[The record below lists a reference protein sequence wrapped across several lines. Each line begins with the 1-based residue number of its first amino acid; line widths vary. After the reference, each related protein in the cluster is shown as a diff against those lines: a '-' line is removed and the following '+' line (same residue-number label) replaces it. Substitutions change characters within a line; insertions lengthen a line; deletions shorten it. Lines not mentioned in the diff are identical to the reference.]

1 MAMIDRYSDAVV
13 GDRYITTGTKYNPDA
28 QVTRPSY
35 AYPSARASD
44 RPETGGDEPRRRS
57 LESVTG
63 MLDRLGCGYLV
74 LDRDRKVI
82 EWNAA
87 ALTTLERPTLE
98 HKGEAADTASVLSA
112 ALRRLVAN
120 VPAPFLP
127 GSLSWVVI
135 RSTGDRPVVLKENGL
150 IAPDGTSIVALLGRV
165 NRSGPNPQ
173 TLQRMF
179 GLTSAET
186 HLALRLAQ
194 GDAPLEIARS
204 WRLSRT
210 TIRSQL
216 ASLFAKTETRRQAE
230 LVALLGR
237 ISVLP

>member
-1 MAMIDRYSDAVV
+1 MALIERHADAVAGSRYV
-13 GDRYITTGTKYNPDA
+13 VLKNAYARQSRTIHPTRTPDR
-28 QVTRPSY
+28 
-35 AYPSARASD
+35 SD
-44 RPETGGDEPRRRS
+44 DPADGSQRRT
-57 LESVTG
+57 LESITG
-63 MLDRLGCGYLV
+63 MLERIGCGYLV
-74 LDRDRKVI
+74 LNGEKKVI

-87 ALTTLERPTLE
+87 ARATIERQ
-98 HKGEAADTASVLSA
+98 GEAADTANALA
-112 ALRRLVAN
+112 AGLKRLVAN
-120 VPAPFLP
+120 VPVHFLP

-135 RSTGDRPVVLKENGL
+135 KSLGDRPVVINEMGVV
-150 IAPDGTSIVALLGRV
+150 APQGTCIVALLDRE
-165 NRSGPNPQ
+165 NRSAANPD

-179 GLTSAET
+179 GLTGAET

-194 GDAPLEIARS
+194 GDAPLDIARS

-216 ASLFAKTETRRQAE
+216 ASLFAKTETKRQAE

>member
-1 MAMIDRYSDAVV
+1 MSLIDRHSDAVS
-13 GDRYITTGTKYNPDA
+13 GNRYIAMRAKYNHEA
-28 QVTRPSY
+28 HATRPSY
-35 AYPSARASD
+35 AFPPDCASD
-44 RPETGGDEPRRRS
+44 RPDAGVEEPSRRS
-57 LESVTG
+57 LESITG
-63 MLDRLGCGYLV
+63 MLDRFGCGYLV
-74 LDRDRKVI
+74 LNRERRVV

-87 ALTTLERPTLE
+87 AQTTLERQ
-98 HKGEAADTASVLSA
+98 GGAADTASELSA
-112 ALRRLVAN
+112 ALRRLIAN
-120 VPAPFLP
+120 VPAHFVP

-135 RSTGDRPVVLKENGL
+135 RSSGDRPVILNEKGVV
-150 IAPDGTSIVALLGRV
+150 APDGTSIVALLDRE

-173 TLQRMF
+173 TLQSMF
-179 GLTSAET
+179 GLTGAET

>member
-1 MAMIDRYSDAVV
+1 MTLIDRHSNTAVS
-13 GDRYITTGTKYNPDA
+13 DRYVALKNDFAHSTRATNAIYTSHRSDVEVGEPK
-28 QVTRPSY
+28 RPSM
-35 AYPSARASD
+35 
-44 RPETGGDEPRRRS
+44 
-57 LESVTG
+57 ESITG
-63 MLDRLGCGYLV
+63 MLDRIGCGYLV
-74 LDRDRKVI
+74 LNREKRVI
-82 EWNAA
+82 EWNASA
-87 ALTTLERPTLE
+87 QNTLERQ
-98 HKGEAADTASVLSA
+98 GDAANTASELSA
-112 ALRRLVAN
+112 ALKRLIAN

-135 RSTGDRPVVLKENGL
+135 RSRGDRPVILNEMGV
-150 IAPDGTSIVALLGRV
+150 IAPDGTSIVALLDRD
-165 NRSGPNPQ
+165 NRTATNPQ
-173 TLQRMF
+173 TLQTMF

-186 HLALRLAQ
+186 QLALRLAH

-216 ASLFAKTETRRQAE
+216 ASLFAKTETKRQAE

>member
-1 MAMIDRYSDAVV
+1 MSTSGNRFLQHWLTDNV
-13 GDRYITTGTKYNPDA
+13 
-28 QVTRPSY
+28 
-35 AYPSARASD
+35 PSARA
-44 RPETGGDEPRRRS
+44 DEPRRRC

-63 MLDRLGCGYLV
+63 MLDRIGCGYLV
-74 LDRDRKVI
+74 LNRERKVI

-87 ALTTLERPTLE
+87 AQTTLERQ
-98 HKGEAADTASVLSA
+98 GEPADTASELSV
-112 ALRRLVAN
+112 ALKRLIAN
-120 VPAPFLP
+120 VPAHFLP

-135 RSTGDRPVVLKENGL
+135 RSIGDRPVILNEQGV
-150 IAPDGTSIVALLGRV
+150 IAPDGTSIVALLDRE

-179 GLTSAET
+179 GFTSPET
-186 HLALRLAQ
+186 HLALRLAH
-194 GDAPLEIARS
+194 GEAPFEIARS
-204 WRLSRT
+204 SRLSRT

-216 ASLFAKTETRRQAE
+216 ASLFAKTETKRQAE

>member
-1 MAMIDRYSDAVV
+1 M
-13 GDRYITTGTKYNPDA
+13 
-28 QVTRPSY
+28 
-35 AYPSARASD
+35 
-44 RPETGGDEPRRRS
+44 ET
-57 LESVTG
+57 VTG
-63 MLDRLGCGYLV
+63 MLDRIGCGYL
-74 LDRDRKVI
+74 LLNREKKVV

-87 ALTTLERPTLE
+87 AQGTFKRQD
-98 HKGEAADTASVLSA
+98 EAAGTAAELSA

-120 VPAPFLP
+120 VPTNFLP

-135 RSTGDRPVVLKENGL
+135 RSAGDRPVVLNEGGVL
-150 IAPDGTSIVALLGRV
+150 ASDGTSIVALLDRD
-165 NRSGPNPQ
+165 NRSSANPQ
-173 TLQRMF
+173 TLQKMF

-186 HLALRLAQ
+186 QLAMRLTQ

-204 WRLSRT
+204 WRLSPT

-216 ASLFAKTETRRQAE
+216 ASLFAKTDTKRQAE

>member
-1 MAMIDRYSDAVV
+1 MALLDRRNDTVACN
-13 GDRYITTGTKYNPDA
+13 RYTVLRNEYARSEHTTHSLY
-28 QVTRPSY
+28 
-35 AYPSARASD
+35 ASD
-44 RPETGGDEPRRRS
+44 RSDVRVGGTTRSS
-57 LESVTG
+57 LESITG
-63 MLDRLGCGYLV
+63 MLDRIGYGYLV
-74 LDRDRKVI
+74 LNRDKKVI
-82 EWNAA
+82 EWNPTAQD
-87 ALTTLERPTLE
+87 TLERQ
-98 HKGEAADTASVLSA
+98 GEAADTANELSA

-120 VPAPFLP
+120 VPAHFLP

-135 RSTGDRPVVLKENGL
+135 CSRGDRPVILNETGV
-150 IAPDGTSIVALLGRV
+150 IAPDGTSIVALLDRD
-165 NRSGPNPQ
+165 NRSAVNPQ

-216 ASLFAKTETRRQAE
+216 ASLFAKTETKRQAE

>member
-1 MAMIDRYSDAVV
+1 MTLIDRRNDTVASN
-13 GDRYITTGTKYNPDA
+13 RYIVLRNEYVRSAHTTHC
-28 QVTRPSY
+28 
-35 AYPSARASD
+35 AYTSD
-44 RPETGGDEPRRRS
+44 RSGAEVDEPKRRS
-57 LESVTG
+57 MESITG
-63 MLDRLGCGYLV
+63 MLDRIGCGYLV
-74 LDRDRKVI
+74 LNREKKVT

-87 ALTTLERPTLE
+87 AQSTLERQ
-98 HKGEAADTASVLSA
+98 GEVADTASALSV

-120 VPAPFLP
+120 VPAHFLP

-135 RSTGDRPVVLKENGL
+135 RSRGDRPVILNEMGL
-150 IAPDGTSIVALLGRV
+150 IAPDGTCIVALLDRE
-165 NRSGPNPQ
+165 NRSGANPQ
-173 TLQRMF
+173 TLQKMF

-186 HLALRLAQ
+186 HLALRLAT

-216 ASLFAKTETRRQAE
+216 ASLFAKTETKRQAE

>member
-1 MAMIDRYSDAVV
+1 MDRIDRQVDASSSN
-13 GDRYITTGTKYNPDA
+13 RYIATRTKYDFEARN
-28 QVTRPSY
+28 TRPSSGHL
-35 AYPSARASD
+35 PDRASD
-44 RPETGGDEPRRRS
+44 PLDARLGEPKGRS
-57 LESVTG
+57 LESITG
-63 MLDRLGCGYLV
+63 VLDRIGCGYLV
-74 LDRDRKVI
+74 LNRERKVV

-87 ALTTLERPTLE
+87 AQTTLERQ
-98 HKGEAADTASVLSA
+98 GEAADTASGLTA
-112 ALRRLVAN
+112 ALRRLIAN
-120 VPAPFLP
+120 VPGQFLP

-135 RSTGDRPVVLKENGL
+135 RSRGDRPVILNENGV
-150 IAPDGTSIVALLGRV
+150 IAPDGTSIVALLDRD
-165 NRSGPNPQ
+165 NRSGPNPR

-216 ASLFAKTETRRQAE
+216 ASLFAKTETKRQAE

>member
-1 MAMIDRYSDAVV
+1 MTLIDRRNDTVAGSK
-13 GDRYITTGTKYNPDA
+13 YIVLRDI
-28 QVTRPSY
+28 RH
-35 AYPSARASD
+35 ARSTHFSD
-44 RPETGGDEPRRRS
+44 RSDTKSDTKSDRSDTKVGGPQRRS
-57 LESVTG
+57 LESIAG
-63 MLDRLGCGYLV
+63 MLDRIGCGYLV
-74 LDRDRKVI
+74 LNREKRVI

-87 ALTTLERPTLE
+87 AQDTLERQ
-98 HKGEAADTASVLSA
+98 GEAADTAGELSI

-120 VPAPFLP
+120 VPVHFQP

-135 RSTGDRPVVLKENGL
+135 RSRGDRPVILNEMGV
-150 IAPDGTSIVALLGRV
+150 IAPDGTSIVALLDRE
-165 NRSGPNPQ
+165 NTSAANPL

-186 HLALRLAQ
+186 QLALRLAH
-194 GDAPLEIARS
+194 GDAPLDIARS
-204 WRLSRT
+204 WHLSRT

-216 ASLFAKTETRRQAE
+216 ASLFAKTETKRQAE

>member
-1 MAMIDRYSDAVV
+1 MALTGKHNERIAGTQYISLEKRYACQAHPGDPSHASNNSVRSGGWV
-13 GDRYITTGTKYNPDA
+13 GR
-28 QVTRPSY
+28 Q
-35 AYPSARASD
+35 
-44 RPETGGDEPRRRS
+44 ERRS

-63 MLDRLGCGYLV
+63 LLERIGCGYLV
-74 LDRDRKVI
+74 LNREKRVI
-82 EWNAA
+82 EWDAA
-87 ALTTLERPTLE
+87 AQETLERQ
-98 HKGEAADTASVLSA
+98 GETAETASELSVA
-112 ALRRLVAN
+112 VKRLVAN
-120 VPAPFLP
+120 VPVRFVP
-127 GSLSWVVI
+127 GSLLWIVI
-135 RSTGDRPVVLKENGL
+135 RSGGDRPAILNEMGV
-150 IAPDGTSIVALLGRV
+150 AAHDGTIIIALLDRE
-165 NRSGPNPQ
+165 NRSAANPL

-186 HLALRLAQ
+186 RLALRLAH

-216 ASLFAKTETRRQAE
+216 ASLFAKTETKRQAE

>member
-1 MAMIDRYSDAVV
+1 MTMIDRYSDAVA
-13 GDRYITTGTKYNPDA
+13 GDRYITPGAKYNPDA
-28 QVTRPSY
+28 QVTRPLY
-35 AYPSARASD
+35 GYPSARASD
-44 RPETGGDEPRRRS
+44 RPETGCDEPKRRS

-74 LDRDRKVI
+74 LNRDRKVI

-87 ALTTLERPTLE
+87 ALTTLERPTPE
-98 HKGEAADTASVLSA
+98 HKGEAADTASELSA

>member
-1 MAMIDRYSDAVV
+1 M
-13 GDRYITTGTKYNPDA
+13 
-28 QVTRPSY
+28 
-35 AYPSARASD
+35 
-44 RPETGGDEPRRRS
+44 
-57 LESVTG
+57 ESIAG
-63 MLDRLGCGYLV
+63 MLDRIGCGYLL
-74 LDRDRKVI
+74 LDGQKKVV

-87 ALTTLERPTLE
+87 AQDTFERQ
-98 HKGEAADTASVLSA
+98 GEAAATATELAA
-112 ALRRLVAN
+112 ALKRLVAG
-120 VPAPFLP
+120 VPIRLLP

-135 RSTGDRPVVLKENGL
+135 HSRGDRPVILNEGGAV
-150 IAPDGTSIVALLGRV
+150 APDGTSIVALMDRGY
-165 NRSGPNPQ
+165 RSVANPQ

-186 HLALRLAQ
+186 QLALRLAQ

-216 ASLFAKTETRRQAE
+216 ASLFAKTETSRQGE
-230 LVALLGR
+230 LVALLSR

>member
-1 MAMIDRYSDAVV
+1 MTLIDRNSAITSGDPHIALKQLYGIRTRYSDSSYKSDQADN
-13 GDRYITTGTKYNPDA
+13 GGRPDTGRSGPN
-28 QVTRPSY
+28 
-35 AYPSARASD
+35 
-44 RPETGGDEPRRRS
+44 RRS
-57 LESVTG
+57 MESVTG
-63 MLDRLGCGYLV
+63 MLERIGCGYLV
-74 LDRDRKVI
+74 LDRDKSVV
-82 EWNAA
+82 EWNDAA
-87 ALTTLERPTLE
+87 QKTLEGP
-98 HKGEAADTASVLSA
+98 GEAVDTSKALSC

-120 VPAPFLP
+120 VPGHFPT

-135 RSTGDRPVVLKENGL
+135 PSRGDRPMILNEEGIIVPG
-150 IAPDGTSIVALLGRV
+150 GTSIIALLDRE
-165 NRSGPNPQ
+165 NRSTANPQ

-179 GLTSAET
+179 GLTRAET
-186 HLALRLAQ
+186 HLALRLAH

-216 ASLFAKTETRRQAE
+216 ASLFAKTDTKRQAE

>member
-1 MAMIDRYSDAVV
+1 MTLIDKHDEAVS
-13 GDRYITTGTKYNPDA
+13 GSRYIGLKNEYALKGHATHSPDA
-28 QVTRPSY
+28 LSR
-35 AYPSARASD
+35 SD
-44 RPETGGDEPRRRS
+44 DWVSGLKRSS

-63 MLDRLGCGYLV
+63 MLDRIGCGYLV
-74 LDRDRKVI
+74 LNREKKVV

-87 ALTTLERPTLE
+87 AQGTLERQ
-98 HKGEAADTASVLSA
+98 GDAADTAGELST
-112 ALRRLVAN
+112 ALRRLVAT
-120 VPAPFLP
+120 VPTHFLP
-127 GSLSWVVI
+127 GTLSWVVI
-135 RSTGDRPVVLKENGL
+135 RSRGDRPVILDETGI
-150 IAPDGTSIVALLGRV
+150 IAVDGTSIVALLDRE
-165 NRSGPNPQ
+165 NRSAVNPQ
-173 TLQRMF
+173 TLQKMF

-186 HLALRLAQ
+186 NLALRLAQ

-216 ASLFAKTETRRQAE
+216 ASLFAKTETKRQAE

>member
-1 MAMIDRYSDAVV
+1 MSTR
-13 GDRYITTGTKYNPDA
+13 GTDFLQHWLTDN
-28 QVTRPSY
+28 V
-35 AYPSARASD
+35 PSARA
-44 RPETGGDEPRRRS
+44 EEERRRS
-57 LESVTG
+57 TESVVG
-63 MLDRLGCGYLV
+63 MLNRMGCGYLV
-74 LDRDRKVI
+74 LNREKKVV
-82 EWNAA
+82 EWNPAA
-87 ALTTLERPTLE
+87 QTTLERQ
-98 HKGEAADTASVLSA
+98 GDAADTPSELAR
-112 ALRRLVAN
+112 ALRRLIAN
-120 VPAPFLP
+120 VPAQFLP

-135 RSTGDRPVVLKENGL
+135 RSIGDRPVILNEQGV
-150 IAPDGTSIVALLGRV
+150 IAPNGTSIVALLDRE

-216 ASLFAKTETRRQAE
+216 ASLFAKTETKRQAE

>member
-1 MAMIDRYSDAVV
+1 MNLIDRQVDASSSN
-13 GDRYITTGTKYNPDA
+13 RYIATRTKYDFEARN
-28 QVTRPSY
+28 TRPSSGHL
-35 AYPSARASD
+35 PDRASD
-44 RPETGGDEPRRRS
+44 PLDARLGEPKGRS
-57 LESVTG
+57 LESITG
-63 MLDRLGCGYLV
+63 VLDRIGCGYLV
-74 LDRDRKVI
+74 LNRERKVV

-87 ALTTLERPTLE
+87 AQTTLERQ
-98 HKGEAADTASVLSA
+98 GEAADTASGLTA
-112 ALRRLVAN
+112 ALRRLIAN
-120 VPAPFLP
+120 VPAGQFLP

-135 RSTGDRPVVLKENGL
+135 RSRGDRPVILNENGV
-150 IAPDGTSIVALLGRV
+150 IAPDGTSIVALLDRD
-165 NRSGPNPQ
+165 NRSGPNPR

-216 ASLFAKTETRRQAE
+216 ASLFAKTETKRQAE

>member
-1 MAMIDRYSDAVV
+1 M
-13 GDRYITTGTKYNPDA
+13 
-28 QVTRPSY
+28 
-35 AYPSARASD
+35 
-44 RPETGGDEPRRRS
+44 
-57 LESVTG
+57 ESVTG
-63 MLDRLGCGYLV
+63 MLDRIGCGYLV
-74 LDRDRKVI
+74 LNREKKVV

-87 ALTTLERPTLE
+87 AQDTFERQD
-98 HKGEAADTASVLSA
+98 EAAGTAAELSA

-120 VPAPFLP
+120 VPANFLP

-135 RSTGDRPVVLKENGL
+135 RSAGDRPVVLNEGGVV
-150 IAPDGTSIVALLGRV
+150 APDGTSIVALLDRE
-165 NRSGPNPQ
+165 NRSSANPQ
-173 TLQRMF
+173 TLQKMF

-186 HLALRLAQ
+186 QLAMRLAQ

-216 ASLFAKTETRRQAE
+216 ASLFAKTDTKRQGE